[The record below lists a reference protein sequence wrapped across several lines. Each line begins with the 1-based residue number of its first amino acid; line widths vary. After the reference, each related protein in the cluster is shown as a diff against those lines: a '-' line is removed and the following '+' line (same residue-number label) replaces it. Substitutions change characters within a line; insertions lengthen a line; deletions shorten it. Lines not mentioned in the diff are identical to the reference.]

1 MCFQGKS
8 FADFSLRRKYYT
20 AMDLSKFSCE
30 NDFAETAMPDL
41 VDDILTQNVL
51 SERNVFHLS
60 LINLIARCDVFNV
73 APLENLSYVVH

>member
-8 FADFSLRRKYYT
+8 FADFSLRKKYYT

-41 VDDILTQNVL
+41 VSDILTQM
-51 SERNVFHLS
+51 F
-60 LINLIARCDVFNV
+60 C
-73 APLENLSYVVH
+73 LEETFFIYP